1 MIFVKSKTTRGFD
14 ILYFNDD
21 NGELC
26 DIQQSSSA
34 DKSRIWL
41 GVHSSKAEILAN
53 KTEQGGTGWV
63 KYPIPEDVMITHRM
77 HLSRKQS
84 ILLAFKLLKFGLF
97 NKLN

>member
-1 MIFVKSKTTRGFD
+1 MIFEKSKTARGFD
-14 ILYFNDD
+14 ILYFDDD
-21 NGELC
+21 NSELC
-26 DIQQSSSA
+26 DIQKSSSA

-41 GVHSSKAEILAN
+41 GVHNATAEILASR
-53 KTEQGGTGWV
+53 TQQGGTGWV

-84 ILLAFKLLKFGLF
+84 VLLAFKLLKFGLF

>member
-1 MIFVKSKTTRGFD
+1 MIFVKTKTARGFS
-14 ILYFNDD
+14 ILHFKDD
-21 NGELC
+21 NEELC
-26 DIQQSSSA
+26 DIQHSSTT

-41 GVHSSKAEILAN
+41 GVHSAKAEILAS

-63 KYPIPEDVMITHRM
+63 SYPIPKDVMITHRM

-84 ILLAFKLLKFGLF
+84 ISLAFKLLKFGLF